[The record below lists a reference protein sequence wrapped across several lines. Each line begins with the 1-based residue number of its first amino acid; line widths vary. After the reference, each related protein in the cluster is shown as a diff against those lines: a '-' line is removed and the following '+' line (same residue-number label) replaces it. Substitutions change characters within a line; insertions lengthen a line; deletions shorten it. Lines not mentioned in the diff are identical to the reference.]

1 MLKMMIA
8 AMAIF
13 IVSRDFKTHRI
24 SNWHSSH
31 FALLLIFNLH
41 QAPILEAGVSILI
54 TIIIFVIARIG
65 MGDIKLAVA
74 LIATQ
79 GSLMLS
85 QEFFI
90 LSLLMLLLTA
100 LFRLLKYRHLRGSVA
115 FSHVLLLP
123 FLALY
128 LAI

>member
-1 MLKMMIA
+1 MLNA
-8 AMAIF
+8 VMAIV
-13 IVSRDFKTHRI
+13 ILSLDFKTHRI
-24 SNWHSSH
+24 SNWHLSL
-31 FALLLIFNLH
+31 FALLLIFDLH
-41 QAPILEAGVSILI
+41 QAPIMVAGVSILI
-54 TIIIFVIARIG
+54 TIVIFMIARIG

-74 LIATQ
+74 LIATE
-79 GSLMLS
+79 GSLLLS
-85 QEFFI
+85 QDFFI
-90 LSLLMLLLTA
+90 LALLMLLLTV